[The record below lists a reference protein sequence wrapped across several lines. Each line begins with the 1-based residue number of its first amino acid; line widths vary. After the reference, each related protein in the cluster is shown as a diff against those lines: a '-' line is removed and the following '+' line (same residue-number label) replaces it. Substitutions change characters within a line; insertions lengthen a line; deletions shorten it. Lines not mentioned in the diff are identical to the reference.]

1 MDGSCEERQLLV
13 DRLALKRLFNVFGRK
28 GYDLRST
35 EERDMVA

>member
-13 DRLALKRLFNVFGRK
+13 DRLALKRFFNVCGRK
-28 GYDLRST
+28 GYGLMFT